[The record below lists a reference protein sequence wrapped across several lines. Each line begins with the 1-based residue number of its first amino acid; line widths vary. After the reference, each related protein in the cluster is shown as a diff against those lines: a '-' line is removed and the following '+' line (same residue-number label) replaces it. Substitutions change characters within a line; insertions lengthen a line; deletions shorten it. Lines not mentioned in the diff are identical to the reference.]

1 MGVIAFPAM
10 RSCLCLLALAAMSGQ
25 ARAAPLVPPPAS
37 GFLAPFAIPVA
48 QREERLVPPM
58 PIPHVERK
66 SAPLPRSRPA
76 EAAPRNTAA
85 DGPLRNR
92 SDGPSATSSG
102 NSGAALATPTSAS
115 GPSRK
120 PPARSRHSRL
130 IIRDRVFFAARRI
143 ADDCLMHRRQDTA
156 FCQEGWQSWAS
167 VPCFTSTE
175 SRRLAK
181 GIATF
186 RRTAFGCTVRRRPGS

>member
-92 SDGPSATSSG
+92 ADGPQRYVVSQFRRGACDTDVG
-102 NSGAALATPTSAS
+102 KHPVQKNS
-115 GPSRK
+115 R
-120 PPARSRHSRL
+120 RSRHSRL

-156 FCQEGWQSWAS
+156 FCQEGWQSWAPCGAS
-167 VPCFTSTE
+167 RVPS
-175 SRRLAK
+175 
-181 GIATF
+181 
-186 RRTAFGCTVRRRPGS
+186 